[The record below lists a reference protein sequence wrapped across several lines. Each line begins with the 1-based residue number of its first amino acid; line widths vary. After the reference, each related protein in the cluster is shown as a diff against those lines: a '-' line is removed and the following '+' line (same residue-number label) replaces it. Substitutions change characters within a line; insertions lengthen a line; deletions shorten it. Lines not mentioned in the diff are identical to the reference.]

1 LNKKLSRVSKKFSI
15 GNGQKSKKGGVSS
28 PSQVKKQTYSNPTP
42 VLQIKPSTPP
52 QSKISALIP
61 DSKAETG
68 SNMNTLTRDEINDL
82 NDLLS
87 MFGDKEHMDPSL
99 GIETTDHPS
108 SKANNQQVKSVK
120 NLSQPP
126 PYLETRTLGR
136 KPKPPYQ
143 TQTPVETTL
152 QRSQS
157 QIYSKRIEPDPK
169 EYYEQPQQQ
178 HEQQLQPPIKANIP
192 RTRSQNYGKR
202 IEDDSEE
209 VPRRPMGRS
218 QTLTRPAR
226 RAYTRSL
233 DRERAKNGKNTFL
246 FQNENSKNN
255 ILTLFAKF
263 RFVTGLVYKYNNS
276 FIYSIGC

>member
-178 HEQQLQPPIKANIP
+178 L
-192 RTRSQNYGKR
+192 
-202 IEDDSEE
+202 
-209 VPRRPMGRS
+209 GRS

-263 RFVTGLVYKYNNS
+263 RFVTGLVYW
-276 FIYSIGC
+276 SINTITASSILLEVNET